1 MKRICKRLIQIDA
14 LTICFKATDCYLYN
28 QLDLLPMG
36 DALNTGCVS
45 LVRID
50 GRYYTNIYNI
60 IINQGDEAH
69 SLGNLKF
76 GLNHGMNEGNTHRD
90 GSPKVW
96 ITLNNE
102 ELYPPAID
110 ALEKVANILGL
121 SLHNITTL
129 DLCLD
134 TPYNIS
140 KSIYRYIRRKEVTTI
155 LNGKKVL
162 DRNEDRPELSRILS
176 GSLNKDK
183 YMTLCIKQ
191 RNAMRDKSKGISITT
206 YDKSSEIRNASGKE
220 YIMEFCGNPSRLYR
234 TEVHLNNE
242 EIRNYLDKY
251 RIELTYLLFIDNTL
265 LEDMFYHFLNSVIR
279 FQEGRKP
286 IKWEDIL
293 GKPKCADRYIT
304 TTPTKTH
311 QNTSNHLSIQV

>member
-1 MKRICKRLIQIDA
+1 MKRVCKRQIQIDA
-14 LTICFKATDCYLYN
+14 LTICFKASDCN
-28 QLDLLPMG
+28 TFKQLDLLSMG
-36 DALNTGCVS
+36 DTYKSGCIT
-45 LVRID
+45 LTRID
-50 GRYYTNIYNI
+50 GRYYTNIYAI
-60 IINQGDEAH
+60 TIERGDEAM

-76 GLNHGMNEGNTHRD
+76 GFNHRQEEDNTHQD
-90 GSPKVW
+90 GNPKIW

-110 ALEKVANILGL
+110 ALEKVTESLGL
-121 SLHNITTL
+121 VLHNITTL

-140 KSIYRYIRRKEVTTI
+140 KVIYRYLRKKEITTI

-162 DRNEDRPELSRILS
+162 DRDEDRPELRRILS

-191 RNAMRDKSKGISITT
+191 RNAMRDKSKGITITT
-206 YDKSSEIRNASGKE
+206 YDKASEIRNASGKD
-220 YIMEFCGNPSRLYR
+220 YILYFYGNPSKLYR

-242 EIRNYLDKY
+242 EIRNYFNKY
-251 RIELTYLLFIDNTL
+251 RIELSYQLFRNNSL

-279 FQEGRKP
+279 FQEGRKL

-293 GKPKCADRYIT
+293 GKPKCTDRHIT
-304 TTPTKTH
+304 TTPTNTH
-311 QNTSNHLSIQV
+311 QNTYNCLSVQV